1 MLVPLHENQHDRR
14 PYRAPYKARCM
25 GLRLDGERR
34 GREGVSA
41 YAALPALFIVLEYS
55 LNPLFQGLD
64 TLV

>member
-1 MLVPLHENQHDRR
+1 
-14 PYRAPYKARCM
+14 M